1 MIQCI
6 KTELYKTTHNR
17 YFIISLFSLLLL
29 IVVHIAL
36 NIIPYYGMI
45 YGEYLETVF
54 NHWIGLQLSSL
65 SNIYYMVVVGCATL
79 PIGMVYIEERQH
91 GYMNQLITRSN
102 RTKIAI
108 SKLIA
113 YFVTGFIITTIP
125 LIVDYMAASVFLPS
139 IRPIAAT
146 SYYTVSG
153 NSFLSD
159 LFYTNPTAYLFIY
172 IAIDGVLVS
181 FFSLLVV
188 LAAKIIQNIY
198 AAVCCPMVVVIVLK
212 IVLGFINAENYIPMR
227 ILYPSTSEGIKTA
240 NVVMVIALTGVIGI
254 IGMICEV
261 GKYET

>member
-17 YFIISLFSLLLL
+17 YFIISLFSLLVL
-29 IVVHIAL
+29 IVIHIAL
-36 NIIPYYGMI
+36 NIVPYYGMI
-45 YGEYLETVF
+45 YGEYPETVF

-79 PIGMVYIEERQH
+79 PVGMSYIEERQH
-91 GYMNQLITRSN
+91 GYLNQLLTRSN
-102 RTKIAI
+102 RTKVVI

-113 YFVTGFIITTIP
+113 YFVTSFIITTIP
-125 LIVDYMAASVFLPS
+125 LVFDYMAASIFLPS

-146 SYYTVSG
+146 TYYTISG
-153 NSFLSD
+153 NSFLSE

-172 IAIDGVLVS
+172 IGIDGVIVS

-188 LAAKIIQNIY
+188 VAAKIIENIY
-198 AAVCCPMVVVIVLK
+198 VAVCCPMVVFIVLK

-227 ILYPSTSEGIKTA
+227 ILYPSISEGVETI
-240 NVVMVIALTGVIGI
+240 NVVMEIVLVGVIGI

>member
-45 YGEYLETVF
+45 YGEYPETV
-54 NHWIGLQLSSL
+54 
-65 SNIYYMVVVGCATL
+65 
-79 PIGMVYIEERQH
+79 
-91 GYMNQLITRSN
+91 
-102 RTKIAI
+102 
-108 SKLIA
+108 
-113 YFVTGFIITTIP
+113 
-125 LIVDYMAASVFLPS
+125 
-139 IRPIAAT
+139 
-146 SYYTVSG
+146 
-153 NSFLSD
+153 
-159 LFYTNPTAYLFIY
+159 YTNPTAYLFIY
-172 IAIDGVLVS
+172 IAIEGFLVS

>member
-1 MIQCI
+1 MY

-45 YGEYLETVF
+45 YGEYPETVF

-153 NSFLSD
+153 NSFCPICFTRIPQHIFL
-159 LFYTNPTAYLFIY
+159 YT
-172 IAIDGVLVS
+172 
-181 FFSLLVV
+181 
-188 LAAKIIQNIY
+188 
-198 AAVCCPMVVVIVLK
+198 
-212 IVLGFINAENYIPMR
+212 
-227 ILYPSTSEGIKTA
+227 
-240 NVVMVIALTGVIGI
+240 
-254 IGMICEV
+254 
-261 GKYET
+261 